1 MQQIWDS
8 HLFEQGVA
16 EPEPKRWVS
25 KVFCS
30 PSSNAKAPSR
40 GFCFWYGR
48 CVRQPEPARPMNG
61 RADPVSAQ
69 PATGPTG
76 QRAETDRAGSR

>member
-1 MQQIWDS
+1 MQQIWDT

-40 GFCFWYGR
+40 GFFCWCGSL
-48 CVRQPEPARPMNG
+48 NL
-61 RADPVSAQ
+61 RAL
-69 PATGPTG
+69 
-76 QRAETDRAGSR
+76 